1 MWQRM
6 KKTEAYRYD
15 DGLFHVTEIFDSI
28 DGEGK
33 RTGLMAI
40 FVRLA
45 GCNLRCSYCDTAYS
59 LSLADTAEALTEE
72 ELLARIH
79 AFPWKKITLTGG
91 EPMLHPIRHLCEVLG
106 KEGYEV
112 NIETNG
118 AVPLFQERPQG
129 TFYTMDFKCSGSGMK
144 ERMLEANF
152 SFLGKE
158 DVLKFV
164 VSSQADMNEMK
175 EIIRAHFHKGEDP
188 AFYVS
193 PVWGRIAPA
202 DLVEYVRRE
211 RLSDVR
217 VQVQLHKIIWDPERR
232 GV

>member
-59 LSLADTAEALTEE
+59 LSLTDTAEALTEE
-72 ELLARIH
+72 ELLSRIH

-106 KEGYEV
+106 KEGYEWR
-112 NIETNG
+112 G
-118 AVPLFQERPQG
+118 GPLPRAAAGDILHDGLQMRRKRHEGTDAGGKFQPPWERG
-129 TFYTMDFKCSGSGMK
+129 C
-144 ERMLEANF
+144 A
-152 SFLGKE
+152 
-158 DVLKFV
+158 
-164 VSSQADMNEMK
+164 
-175 EIIRAHFHKGEDP
+175 EI
-188 AFYVS
+188 
-193 PVWGRIAPA
+193 
-202 DLVEYVRRE
+202 RRE
-211 RLSDVR
+211 L
-217 VQVQLHKIIWDPERR
+217 
-232 GV
+232 

>member
-1 MWQRM
+1 MWQHM

-59 LSLADTAEALTEE
+59 LSLTDTAEALTEE
-72 ELLARIH
+72 ELLSRIH

-118 AVPLFQERPQG
+118 AVALFQERPQG
-129 TFYTMDFKCSGSGMK
+129 TFYTMDFK
-144 ERMLEANF
+144 
-152 SFLGKE
+152 
-158 DVLKFV
+158 
-164 VSSQADMNEMK
+164 
-175 EIIRAHFHKGEDP
+175 
-188 AFYVS
+188 
-193 PVWGRIAPA
+193 
-202 DLVEYVRRE
+202 
-211 RLSDVR
+211 
-217 VQVQLHKIIWDPERR
+217 
-232 GV
+232 

>member
-59 LSLADTAEALTEE
+59 LSLTDTAEALTEE
-72 ELLARIH
+72 ELLSRIH

-118 AVPLFQERPQG
+118 AVALFQERPQG
-129 TFYTMDFKCSGSGMK
+129 TFYTMDFKCGGSGMK
-144 ERMLEANF
+144 ERMLEKI
-152 SFLGKE
+152 SGSSGKR
-158 DVLKFV
+158 
-164 VSSQADMNEMK
+164 MC
-175 EIIRAHFHKGEDP
+175 
-188 AFYVS
+188 
-193 PVWGRIAPA
+193 
-202 DLVEYVRRE
+202 
-211 RLSDVR
+211 
-217 VQVQLHKIIWDPERR
+217 
-232 GV
+232 